1 MQSSKK
7 SPRETPGLQTKM
19 SPSKLKDNLKETWR
33 SRFRRETKILYQT
46 NCHGKTASNKLPP
59 ESEEPEGQDNI
70 DVKAEVSRIYP
81 EHIRRSGYRHN
92 FYYSAEYSA
101 VKKRPLNFRID
112 IISIKNV
119 LD

>member
-7 SPRETPGLQTKM
+7 RPRGTPGLQTMM
-19 SPSKLKDNLKETWR
+19 SPSMLKDNLKKTWR

-70 DVKAEVSRIYP
+70 DVKGSEK
-81 EHIRRSGYRHN
+81 EKLTELKL
-92 FYYSAEYSA
+92 YSETLRNLL
-101 VKKRPLNFRID
+101 KE
-112 IISIKNV
+112 
-119 LD
+119 